1 MLETVLVM
9 KKGKKNQKTS
19 LLLKLKK
26 IIQMIAHQKSWR
38 LSLSR
43 CGTKT
48 HSQTR
53 ADIPMSIRA
62 STGVTSTFWG
72 GHHYIRDNDSSAST
86 ATTAFGLNELSAK
99 AILKKKSASRKRRN
113 TGKGNRVLKG
123 ITNSILEEDEDKKTD
138 YGDGY
143 SSMTNL
149 KKEQS
154 ELTPTNKSP

>member
-26 IIQMIAHQKSWR
+26 IIQMIAHQKSSR

-48 HSQTR
+48 QGQTR
-53 ADIPMSIRA
+53 ADIPMSIRD

-72 GHHYIRDNDSSAST
+72 
-86 ATTAFGLNELSAK
+86 ATTISATTIPQLQQQLLLS
-99 AILKKKSASRKRRN
+99 
-113 TGKGNRVLKG
+113 
-123 ITNSILEEDEDKKTD
+123 D
-138 YGDGY
+138 
-143 SSMTNL
+143 
-149 KKEQS
+149 
-154 ELTPTNKSP
+154 